1 MILTRPERIAQM
13 VAAGYWGTRT
23 LWDMFLANVEQRPA
37 QEAVVDP
44 PNRETFTDG
53 APRRLS
59 WAELYAE
66 VEQLAA
72 LLHQHG
78 LRRDDVLIVQLP
90 NGVEQVAVYLACHR
104 LGMVISPL
112 PVAYREHEIEHVL
125 GITGARGIFTAS
137 RIGKH
142 AHGQMMKQ
150 LAGQYPCVSKLFVWG
165 EQQIPGAVDVRTA
178 RCAVS
183 EVEEMRRYA
192 ASIRLGADDVVSIC
206 WTSGTESEPKG
217 VPRSSNEWYWQ
228 SKATVDS
235 AGVGPG
241 TRMLN
246 PFPLVNMGGMS
257 SGFVGWLLKGATLI
271 QHQPFDLPV
280 FLQQIREERI
290 EYTVVPPALLNLL
303 LSNENL
309 LAGIDFQR
317 LKRIGSG
324 SAPLSAQMIETFA
337 ARHGVE
343 ILNYFGSNEGAAAC
357 ANAVDVPDAGERAVL
372 FPRPQVE
379 GRPPWSLAIN
389 NIVDTRLV
397 SPESGAEIVAAG
409 EVGEMR
415 IAGPTV
421 FSGYYRAAEI
431 TTRSF
436 DEQGYFRTGDLF
448 EISGSDGQY
457 LRFVGRLK
465 DIIIRGGMKIS
476 AEEIELLVSA
486 HPSVAEAAVVGFA
499 DAILGEKLCA
509 CVVLRGGSA
518 LELPELVDFL
528 RSEKKVATFKLPERL
543 LLLDGLPK
551 NPLGKVLKRNLR
563 EHLANN
569 QGQSQ

>member
-1 MILTRPERIAQM
+1 MILTPPDRIKSM

-23 LWDMFLANVEQRPA
+23 LWDMFLANVEQRPE

-44 PNRETFTDG
+44 PNRETFTEG

-59 WAELYAE
+59 WAGLFAE

-78 LRRDDVLIVQLP
+78 MRRDDVLIVQLP

-104 LGMVISPL
+104 LGIVISPL
-112 PVAYREHEIEHVL
+112 PVAYREHEIGHAL
-125 GITGARGIFTAS
+125 SLTGARGIFTAS

-142 AHGQMMKQ
+142 AHGLMMQQ
-150 LAGQYPCVSKLFVWG
+150 LVGQHAAVSKLFVWG
-165 EQQIPGAVDVRTA
+165 EQQIPGAVDARTP
-178 RCAVS
+178 CAS
-183 EVEEMRRYA
+183 ASQIEQMRVQA
-192 ASIRLGADDVVSIC
+192 ASIRLCADDVVTIC

-217 VPRSSNEWYWQ
+217 VPRSSNEWFWQ
-228 SKATVDS
+228 SKGTVDS

-271 QHQPFDLPV
+271 QHHPFDLPV
-280 FLQQIREERI
+280 FLQQIRDERI

-303 LSNENL
+303 LANESL

-337 ARHGVE
+337 TRHGVE

-357 ANAVDVPDAGERAVL
+357 ANATDVPVAGDRAVL
-372 FPRPQVE
+372 FPRPQVA
-379 GRPPWSLAIN
+379 GRAPWSLTIN

-397 SPESGAEIVAAG
+397 SPDSGEDIVTAG

-421 FSGYYRAAEI
+421 FSGYYRAEEI
-431 TTRSF
+431 TARSF
-436 DEQGYFRTGDLF
+436 DERGYFRTGDLF
-448 EISGSDGQY
+448 EIAGSDAQY

-499 DAILGEKLCA
+499 DAVLGEKLCA
-509 CVVLRGGSA
+509 CVVLRAGST
-518 LELPELVDFL
+518 LQLPELVQFL
-528 RSEKKVATFKLPERL
+528 QTEKKVAAFKLPERL
-543 LLLDGLPK
+543 LLLAALPR
-551 NPLGKVLKRNLR
+551 NPVGKVLKRSLR
-563 EHLANN
+563 EQVAAIEEMN
-569 QGQSQ
+569 

>member
-1 MILTRPERIAQM
+1 MILTRPERIEQM

-23 LWDMFLANVEQRPA
+23 LWDMFLGNVEQRPE

-44 PNRETFTDG
+44 PNRGTFTDG
-53 APRRLS
+53 APRRLN
-59 WAELYAE
+59 WAELFAE

-78 LRRDDVLIVQLP
+78 MRRDDVLIVQLP

-112 PVAYREHEIEHVL
+112 PVAYREHEIGHALSV
-125 GITGARGIFTAS
+125 TGARGIFTAA

-142 AHGQMMKQ
+142 AHGLMMQQ
-150 LAGQYPCVSKLFVWG
+150 LADQSATVEKLFVWG
-165 EQQIPGAVDVRTA
+165 QQQIPGSVDVCSA
-178 RCAVS
+178 HCAAS
-183 EVEEMRRYA
+183 QIAAMRVYA
-192 ASIRLGADDVVSIC
+192 ASIRLCADDVVSIC

-217 VPRSSNEWYWQ
+217 VPRSSNEWFWQ
-228 SKATVDS
+228 SKGTVDS

-271 QHQPFDLPV
+271 QHHPFDLPV
-280 FLQQIREERI
+280 FLQQIRDERI

-303 LSNENL
+303 LANESL

-324 SAPLSAQMIETFA
+324 SAPLSAQMIEAFA
-337 ARHGVE
+337 TRHGVE

-357 ANAVDVPDAGERAVL
+357 ANAADVPVAGDRAVL
-372 FPRPQVE
+372 FPRPQVA
-379 GRPPWSLAIN
+379 GRAPWSLTIN

-397 SPESGAEIVAAG
+397 APDTGEEIVAAG
-409 EVGEMR
+409 AVGEMR

-421 FSGYYRAAEI
+421 FSGYYRAEDI
-431 TTRSF
+431 TASSF
-436 DEQGYFRTGDLF
+436 DELGYFRTGDLF
-448 EISGSDGQY
+448 EITGSEGQY

-465 DIIIRGGMKIS
+465 DIIIRGGINIS
-476 AEEIELLVSA
+476 AEEIEQLVSS

-499 DAILGEKLCA
+499 DAVLGEKLCA
-509 CVVLRGGSA
+509 CVVLRAGST
-518 LELPELVDFL
+518 LQLPELVQFL
-528 RSEKKVATFKLPERL
+528 QTEKKVAAFKLPERL
-543 LLLDGLPK
+543 LLLDALPR
-551 NPLGKVLKRNLR
+551 NPVGKVLKRSLR
-563 EHLANN
+563 AQVADI
-569 QGQSQ
+569 QGES